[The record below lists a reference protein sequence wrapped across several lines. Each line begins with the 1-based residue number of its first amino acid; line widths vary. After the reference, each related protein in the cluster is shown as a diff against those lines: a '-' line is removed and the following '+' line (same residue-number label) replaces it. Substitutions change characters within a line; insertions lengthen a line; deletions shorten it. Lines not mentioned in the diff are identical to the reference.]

1 MIRYSALFYQ
11 NLQHCSPN
19 FLTWNANIHRIDQLI
34 DVDHHALM
42 CSNYLYLSQMSFLN
56 VRNHLCQNLSLSLY
70 LKLEINFRALRFPKE
85 FSMETAEMVLAALTE
100 IMLIAIL
107 LLCFLKL
114 YVVHDL
120 VKAKKFQMPG
130 KPRRLFV
137 KNTY

>member
-1 MIRYSALFYQ
+1 MFKLSLFKS
-11 NLQHCSPN
+11 NE
-19 FLTWNANIHRIDQLI
+19 FLERKE
-34 DVDHHALM
+34 
-42 CSNYLYLSQMSFLN
+42 SF
-56 VRNHLCQNLSLSLY
+56 VSKSLSLY
-70 LKLEINFRALRFPKE
+70 LKLENNFCALRFPKE

-130 KPRRLFV
+130 KPRRLFA

>member
-1 MIRYSALFYQ
+1 MFKLSLFKS
-11 NLQHCSPN
+11 NE
-19 FLTWNANIHRIDQLI
+19 FLERKE
-34 DVDHHALM
+34 
-42 CSNYLYLSQMSFLN
+42 SF
-56 VRNHLCQNLSLSLY
+56 VSKSLSLSLY